1 MDIQIQ
7 KLNIIHRLIQVNDI
21 NVIQKI
27 DSILAKSSDN
37 ITPMTLEEFY
47 ARIEEAENDITN
59 GRITSHDDF
68 LKEIEKW

>member
-7 KLNIIHRLIQVNDI
+7 KLNIIQRLIQVNDK

-47 ARIEEAENDITN
+47 ARIEEAEDDITN
-59 GRITSHDDF
+59 GRVTSHDDF
-68 LKEIEKW
+68 LNEVEKW